1 MGDIMPD
8 QEDHQADQRQF
19 LQQHVHHGAVF
30 VLLEG
35 LGLLAHLLGLGA
47 ALGLQSES
55 LSLALHLKR

>member
-35 LGLLAHLLGLGA
+35 LGLLAHLLGLSA